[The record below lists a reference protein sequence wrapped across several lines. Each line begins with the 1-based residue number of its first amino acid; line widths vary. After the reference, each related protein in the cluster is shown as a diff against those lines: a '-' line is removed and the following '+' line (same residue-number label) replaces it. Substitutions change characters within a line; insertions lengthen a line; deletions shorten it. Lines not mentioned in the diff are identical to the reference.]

1 VGVVFAETRPT
12 CAPKNAKRRV
22 GWLNLKESEHGRLI
36 LKNGCRH
43 TIYKV
48 ARRKEGFIPIM
59 ERKGRMGEQGKA
71 CFH

>member
-1 VGVVFAETRPT
+1 MGVVFAETWPT
-12 CAPKNAKRRV
+12 CASKDAKRRIV
-22 GWLNLKESEHGRLI
+22 WLNLEESEHGRLI

-59 ERKGRMGEQGKA
+59 ERK
-71 CFH
+71 